1 MRRADRLFQLVQLLR
16 NRRFA
21 TAETLAAELGISKRT
36 VYRDI
41 RDLERSGVPIRGE
54 VGVGY
59 QLDRSFELPPM
70 AFTAVELEALI
81 LGARFVETWGD
92 RELAVAARGAMAKI
106 EAVLPEPLRRAME
119 RAAMFAPGT
128 RTASDMGRFLGPL
141 RRAIAARSK
150 LRLAYTRAD
159 GQHSE
164 RTIRP
169 LGLFYWGTSWSLGA
183 WCELR
188 RDYRNFRADRI
199 TGLEVLEEGFDADDD
214 AISLSDFLDTMKAEN
229 ERACA
234 AWRARE
240 EAARAAANAD
250 ENTAPPSPADAG
262 TMGSRPAHDR
272 PTADD

>member
-21 TAETLAAELGISKRT
+21 TAETLAGELGISKRT

-70 AFTAVELEALI
+70 AFTAQELEALI

-92 RELAVAARGAMAKI
+92 RDLAIAARGAMTKI
-106 EAVLPEPLRRAME
+106 EAVLPEPLRRANAE
-119 RAAMFAPGT
+119 TALFAPGT
-128 RTASDMGRFLGPL
+128 RTASDMARFLGPL
-141 RRAIAARSK
+141 RRAIASRSK

-159 GQHSE
+159 GQRSE

-188 RDYRNFRADRI
+188 ADYRNFRSDRI
-199 TGLEVLEEGFDADDD
+199 SGLEVLDEVFEDDES
-214 AISLSDFLDTMKAEN
+214 ISLTDFIETMKAEA
-229 ERACA
+229 EEACA

-240 EAARAAANAD
+240 RARQTGDALETDPSHD
-250 ENTAPPSPADAG
+250 E
-262 TMGSRPAHDR
+262 
-272 PTADD
+272 